1 MERSY
6 VMLKPGVLNRRIAGE
21 IISRLEKKGLKL
33 VGMKLLKITAQLAD
47 RHYAEHKDKDF
58 YADLKSYITS
68 GPVIGMVFEAEN
80 CVSIVR
86 KLVGSTKVA
95 DAQPGTIRGD
105 YALHTNL
112 IWISNART
120 VNLQVQGDTQTTDIA
135 VGKAGQVVVEDIRW
149 IYDKNDGTYKLVV
162 QQVD

>member
-58 YADLKSYITS
+58 YADLKSYISAQERISQLSRDQKAWARMSLRNIARS
-68 GPVIGMVFEAEN
+68 GKFSSDRTIAEYAEQIWHIE
-80 CVSIVR
+80 SI
-86 KLVGSTKVA
+86 L
-95 DAQPGTIRGD
+95 PEE
-105 YALHTNL
+105 NP
-112 IWISNART
+112 
-120 VNLQVQGDTQTTDIA
+120 
-135 VGKAGQVVVEDIRW
+135 
-149 IYDKNDGTYKLVV
+149 
-162 QQVD
+162 

>member
-1 MERSY
+1 MTDLQGIIHVNIRGKKMERSF

-33 VGMKLLKITAQLAD
+33 VGLKLMQITAELAAK
-47 RHYAEHKDKDF
+47 HYAEHKDKSF
-58 YADLKSYITS
+58 FSDLQAYITS
-68 GPVIGMVFEAEN
+68 GPVVAMVWEGED

-112 IWISNART
+112 NIIHASDAPKSAEREIALFFKPEEIIDWEDQAAR
-120 VNLQVQGDTQTTDIA
+120 
-135 VGKAGQVVVEDIRW
+135 W
-149 IYDKNDGTYKLVV
+149 F
-162 QQVD
+162 